1 MAADP
6 HAAPDDGIVRQAQL
20 LLAAWLAYLRA
31 RLELAS
37 LEGREAG
44 AHWLKIVALLVAG
57 LVAVIFGYFFLCLG
71 AVFLIAMLC
80 GGGNAWIWIT
90 LAMGVLHLA
99 AGVGIF
105 LLVKSQVARPV
116 FTATLGEFKKDQQ
129 WLETK
134 TAKPR

>member
-1 MAADP
+1 MADDP
-6 HAAPDDGIVRQAQL
+6 HAAPDDGIVRQAL
-20 LLAAWLAYLRA
+20 LMLSATLGYLRA

-44 AHWLKIVALLVAG
+44 THWLKIIALLVAG
-57 LVAVIFGYFFLCLG
+57 LIAVTFGYFFLCLG
-71 AVFLIAMLC
+71 AVFLLALLC

-90 LAMGVLHLA
+90 LALGVLHVA
-99 AGVGIF
+99 AGAGIF
-105 LLVKSQVARPV
+105 LLVKSQAALPV
-116 FTATLGEFKKDQQ
+116 FPATIEEFKKDQQ